1 MSLAI
6 NVDNVGKV
14 LLADG
19 WHDVDTQW
27 RDGTEEGKATSSFC
41 VDAYEFIHGSQIVG
55 NLDSSAAG
63 FSFVSPGS
71 DATTF
76 GPLSAI
82 LAVKYY
88 DSVTIEADC

>member
-1 MSLAI
+1 
-6 NVDNVGKV
+6 
-14 LLADG
+14 
-19 WHDVDTQW
+19 
-27 RDGTEEGKATSSFC
+27 
-41 VDAYEFIHGSQIVG
+41 VG

-88 DSVTIEADC
+88 DSVTIED